1 MDNTPIT
8 KNPEAIEA
16 AEEKK
21 AEELKAKYGK
31 VYKVGVTIPVDD
43 IDSLDMTYYFKKPS
57 LPAYDRFVK
66 TMNKVGASAA
76 SKRFLMDAVVD
87 EDKERLVA
95 VMDEYPG
102 VAITVGNKLSE
113 ILGLTDSVN
122 LRKL

>member
-87 EDKERLVA
+87 EDKE
-95 VMDEYPG
+95 PG